1 VRTGGAFVS
10 MAHSEPE
17 RKRNARLRSAAM
29 FPGTMA
35 AVNVLSLTWLLA
47 FDREAVILAA
57 LISLG
62 GAAVV
67 VAIGAFV
74 LFARERRRRS
84 D

>member
-1 VRTGGAFVS
+1 
-10 MAHSEPE
+10 
-17 RKRNARLRSAAM
+17 
-29 FPGTMA
+29 MA

>member
-1 VRTGGAFVS
+1 
-10 MAHSEPE
+10 
-17 RKRNARLRSAAM
+17 M

-35 AVNVLSLTWLLA
+35 AVSVLSVPWLLA

>member
-1 VRTGGAFVS
+1 
-10 MAHSEPE
+10 
-17 RKRNARLRSAAM
+17 M
-29 FPGTMA
+29 FPGTMT